1 MNWGTDLWAPD
12 DNLVPAIQSFKS
24 PARLIFATPSEF
36 FRKAEKTPAIPE
48 TSGEIPHAWANILTS
63 IVHTWPP
70 TITAADTLITAEKFA
85 AVNYALGYSDYPGEF
100 DFLWKRVLEA
110 SDHNNF
116 GQGGDIGDERKLEY
130 AKLAAVRGSE
140 ILRGM
145 LRNIAARV
153 RSPFPRS
160 MPVVVFNPL
169 SWTRDDVVSAHVSL
183 YGDAAPGDIEDY
195 RKGVRLVD
203 ETGAAVP
210 FYIQQSSGTV
220 SRALEIFFVA
230 RSVPSMGYKAFF
242 VVPADKPDS
251 FPNATEIKFDSDDAR
266 PKRVL
271 GADEFNNDF
280 YRVTVDRTTGAVT
293 VFDKELNRAVA
304 KDMEIV
310 GSEERGGDTLSK
322 EYVSGRTVINT
333 VGRIEV
339 EENNPVRTVIRIPG
353 DLGGVPVL
361 QRLIMYRA
369 LKRID
374 LEDTI
379 DWRGGKLIKIEQ
391 TFPYEHPE
399 AQIEYGIPFGAVGGS
414 DFMPKSEPRAGDEI
428 SKEFWHQWRQIHDW
442 VFAGTNDWGLTI
454 AADHQVV
461 TLAPGMIRGG
471 MLRGT
476 YSSVGITRYDKP

>member
-1 MNWGTDLWAPD
+1 
-12 DNLVPAIQSFKS
+12 
-24 PARLIFATPSEF
+24 
-36 FRKAEKTPAIPE
+36 
-48 TSGEIPHAWANILTS
+48 
-63 IVHTWPP
+63 
-70 TITAADTLITAEKFA
+70 
-85 AVNYALGYSDYPGEF
+85 
-100 DFLWKRVLEA
+100 
-110 SDHNNF
+110 
-116 GQGGDIGDERKLEY
+116 
-130 AKLAAVRGSE
+130 
-140 ILRGM
+140 
-145 LRNIAARV
+145 
-153 RSPFPRS
+153 

-183 YGDAAPGDIEDY
+183 YGDAAPADIEDY

-230 RSVPSMGYKAFF
+230 RGVPSMGYKTFF
-242 VVPADKPDS
+242 VVPADKPES
-251 FPNATEIKFDSDDAR
+251 FPNAADIKFDSDDAH

-293 VFDKELNRAVA
+293 VFDKELKRAVA

-353 DLGGVPVL
+353 DLGGVPVV

-461 TLAPGMIRGG
+461 TLAPGMVRGG

-476 YSSVGITRYDKP
+476 YSSVGITRYDKPFLRQFPPPGSYVFRYSLSSARGDWRAAKSHRAGIAFNNALLPVSLADDLSEKSLPPTQSFCSFEGDNLVLSALKKSETGTALVLRVYETAGVRAETAVDLFGQRRRFRETNLLEEEGSAAEGDALRVAPFEIKTVKLQQSPKR